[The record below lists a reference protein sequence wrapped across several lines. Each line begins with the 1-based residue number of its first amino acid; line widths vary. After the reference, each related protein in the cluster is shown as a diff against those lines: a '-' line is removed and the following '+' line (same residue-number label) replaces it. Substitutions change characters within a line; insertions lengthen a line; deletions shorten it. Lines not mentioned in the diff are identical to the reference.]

1 MDVKLRCEPFVAFPV
16 RVPRGWEMHA
26 HPHIVEEDGEQFI
39 RTYHGTHCG
48 AAKMVMATSSCAALR
63 GMKRGGRPRGK

>member
-1 MDVKLRCEPFVAFPV
+1 MDVKLRCEPFVAFPAS
-16 RVPRGWEMHA
+16 VPRGWEMHV
-26 HPHIVEEDGEQFI
+26 HPHIVEEDGEQFV
-39 RTYHGTHCG
+39 RSYHGTHCG